1 MTEETSQTDVAPEG
15 QIPEGGSEQ
24 EPEIQETAYIK
35 KLRKENERYRKSAEE
50 ARLRVEQFERER
62 MTELEKAQAEA
73 KAARES
79 LESMRTEARQAR
91 AQAEIVREATALG
104 LHPELAQRL
113 ATVEFDDAGQP
124 VNVKDALTELAQRYP
139 QLRVASAPGT
149 APAAMNPAR
158 KPALTVDDVK
168 NMGTDEINARWDEV
182 QTVMA
187 ATRR

>member
-1 MTEETSQTDVAPEG
+1 MAEETSQTDVAPEG
-15 QIPEGGSEQ
+15 QEPEGGGQ
-24 EPEIQETAYIK
+24 ESQVFDAAYVK
-35 KLRKENERYRKSAEE
+35 QLRNEAARYRKE
-50 ARLRVEQFERER
+50 AQQAAAKVTQYEQER
-62 MTELEKAQAEA
+62 MTELEKAQAQAKEA
-73 KAARES
+73 QTALES
-79 LESMRTEARQAR
+79 LRAEAQQAR

-124 VNVKDALTELAQRYP
+124 ANVKEALTELAQRYP

-168 NMGTDEINARWDEV
+168 NMSADEINARWDEV

-187 ATRR
+187 AARR

>member
-1 MTEETSQTDVAPEG
+1 MAEEASQTDVAPEG
-15 QIPEGGSEQ
+15 QEPEGGGQ
-24 EPEIQETAYIK
+24 ESQVFDAAYVK
-35 KLRKENERYRKSAEE
+35 KLRDEAARYRKTAQE
-50 ARLRVEQFERER
+50 AAAKVTQYEQER
-62 MTELEKAQAEA
+62 MTELEKAQAQAKEA
-73 KAARES
+73 QTALES
-79 LESMRTEARQAR
+79 LRAEAQQAR

-124 VNVKDALTELAQRYP
+124 ANVKDALTALAQQYP